1 MGKRFKCIHIVIEIC
16 LAVICLGIGRFEDK
30 FILPMFVIATVYNFV
45 YVLFLRRKTGEKVL
59 AGIANIIM
67 VWAVLIN
74 AIIVTYAM
82 FIFIF
87 GYTDYGLLGMAEG
100 TTYYGLDAWK
110 NNLALI
116 VYGPCAIINFVY
128 IGVYVWVKNKF
139 TLAG

>member
-1 MGKRFKCIHIVIEIC
+1 MNHIIIEIC

-30 FILPMFVIATVYNFV
+30 FILPMFVIATIYNLV
-45 YVLFLRRKTGEKVL
+45 YVLYLRRKAGEKVL

-74 AIIVTYAM
+74 LIIVTYALV
-82 FIFIF
+82 IFFF

-116 VYGPCAIINFVY
+116 VYGPCAIINFIY
-128 IGVYVWVKNKF
+128 IGVYILVKRR
-139 TLAG
+139 T